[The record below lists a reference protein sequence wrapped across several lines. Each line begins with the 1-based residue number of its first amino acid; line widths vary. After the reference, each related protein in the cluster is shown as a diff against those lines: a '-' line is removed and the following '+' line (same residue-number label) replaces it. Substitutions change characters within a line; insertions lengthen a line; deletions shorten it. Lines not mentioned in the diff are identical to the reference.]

1 MSLCLVLLRP
11 SGINDHG
18 HHLVLFRNACTY
30 KRISQVL
37 YEAHAISVLT
47 EHPHCPFPDKKAA
60 AAKPGHYSWFL
71 NSYPRIQW
79 LGRITEDQS
88 RKKRNI
94 SFPHPHSHVIPQC
107 SKSICP
113 DCHKHGRRIRIH
125 IFFVRVLKGEKI
137 KQRVKRCWVGFFFL
151 FPVLNL
157 LEVRGMHSGRPPET
171 PLSCSWLCPL
181 SRLLSCIYT
190 AWPTF
195 QLPVCRK
202 NKIIQ
207 KIKHSPDALERGFE
221 LWITQKG
228 NLRKREDSF
237 YPGNKR
243 DQCHNLNYIYSPVL
257 PHITLHNWSD
267 GRLRDCSQNPA

>member
-1 MSLCLVLLRP
+1 MGYVELQLPGDKRCPWSTISAQTSTGSSLSSPQRHWTGQVLTAVIPPMSLCLVLLRP

-60 AAKPGHYSWFL
+60 AARPGHYSWFL

-94 SFPHPHSHVIPQC
+94 SFAHPHSHVIPQC

-125 IFFVRVLKGEKI
+125 IFFVRVLKAEKI
-137 KQRVKRCWVGFFFL
+137 KQRVKRCWVGVFFF
-151 FPVLNL
+151 F
-157 LEVRGMHSGRPPET
+157 
-171 PLSCSWLCPL
+171 
-181 SRLLSCIYT
+181 
-190 AWPTF
+190 F
-195 QLPVCRK
+195 Q
-202 NKIIQ
+202 
-207 KIKHSPDALERGFE
+207 S
-221 LWITQKG
+221 
-228 NLRKREDSF
+228 
-237 YPGNKR
+237 
-243 DQCHNLNYIYSPVL
+243 
-257 PHITLHNWSD
+257 
-267 GRLRDCSQNPA
+267 